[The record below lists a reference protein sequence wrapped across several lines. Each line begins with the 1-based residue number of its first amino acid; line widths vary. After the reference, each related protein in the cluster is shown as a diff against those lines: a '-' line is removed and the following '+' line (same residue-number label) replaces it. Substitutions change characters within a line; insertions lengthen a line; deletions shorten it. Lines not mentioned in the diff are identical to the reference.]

1 MKRFVLPAI
10 GAAALLLGGGV
21 RAHENEPHGPAPAAS
36 APPPEEPPQQIVV
49 KAEKGFS
56 AASADEVRQRD
67 LALRPRVRPG
77 DMLEVV
83 PGLFAVQHAGG
94 GKANQY
100 FLRGFDADHG
110 TDVAL
115 FVDGVPI
122 NLVSHGH
129 GQGYSDLN
137 FVIPELVSTLS
148 SQKGPYSSHYGDFA
162 TAGAVDLRY
171 YNHLHQSSVTGQVG
185 NFGIRRALFMVAP
198 ELGDDWSTI
207 VAGEAYAD
215 NGPFANPEKLRRFNL
230 FGRATRNMGF
240 GGLTLTWMSYS
251 GGWNASGQVPTRALG
266 TPELPDAWGSID
278 PSEGGSSQRHQASI
292 AYVYRH
298 EEDEARALLY
308 LVKSAFTLY
317 SNFTFFEGD
326 PVNGDG
332 RQFDD
337 DRTMIGAN
345 WSYKRTRK
353 LGEAT
358 FATTV
363 GMQARHDAIENG
375 LFHQTGRKI
384 IGTLVDAGVAETSV
398 GLYAEEDARLL
409 PFLRLVAGVRFD
421 RFDVN
426 VKDHTE
432 SQDPKSAAS
441 SGTAGSTLVSP
452 KASMV
457 LSPAKFIDLFLNYG
471 RGFHSNDARGAV
483 LRRGPN
489 ATVTLL
495 APATG
500 YEAGTRLKL
509 LDKLDLAA
517 AVFRLDIDSEIVWLG
532 DEGTTEARG
541 PTRRIGLELEGRWKL
556 LPWLFLDADATFTK
570 ATFTQ
575 NAGNGNGV
583 ALAPTRT
590 FAGGVG
596 VKHPSGVFGSVRV
609 RSIAARPANDGED
622 RALRPLDAEGW
633 TLVDA
638 EVGYRYKDLE
648 FAVDVR
654 NLGNR
659 SWKEVQFANTSRT
672 RAEVQKGLPAQ
683 QDLHFTPGWPL
694 TALGRVTY
702 YL

>member
-1 MKRFVLPAI
+1 MRHVVLPMAC
-10 GAAALLLGGGV
+10 AAGLAFAGRV
-21 RAHENEPHGPAPAAS
+21 RAHENEPA
-36 APPPEEPPQQIVV
+36 PQQIEV
-49 KAEKGFS
+49 KADKGYS

-67 LALRPRVRPG
+67 LALRPRVRPA
-77 DMLEVV
+77 DILEVV

-110 TDVAL
+110 TDLAL

-129 GQGYSDLN
+129 GQGYADLN

-148 SQKGPYSSHYGDFA
+148 SQKGPYSARYGDFA
-162 TAGAVDLRY
+162 TAGAVDLQY
-171 YNHLHQSSVTGQVG
+171 YNHLHQSSVTGQIG

-215 NGPFANPEKLRRFNL
+215 NGPFANPERLRRFNL
-230 FGRATRNMGF
+230 FGRATRTMGF

-251 GGWNASGQVPTRALG
+251 GGWNASGQVPARALG
-266 TPELPDAWGSID
+266 TPELPDAFGSID
-278 PSEGGSSQRHQASI
+278 PTEGGSTQRHQASL

-298 EEDEARALLY
+298 DEDEARALLY
-308 LVKSAFTLY
+308 WVKSSFTLY
-317 SNFTFFEGD
+317 SNFTFFAQD

-332 RQFDD
+332 REFED
-337 DRTMIGAN
+337 DRTMIGTS

-353 LGEAT
+353 VGDAS
-358 FATTV
+358 FATTL
-363 GMQARHDAIENG
+363 GIQARHDSIENG
-375 LFHQTGRKI
+375 LFHQSERKI
-384 IGTLVDAGVAETSV
+384 LGTIVSADVAETCV

-409 PFLRLVAGVRFD
+409 PWLRVVAGLRFD

-426 VKDHTE
+426 VRDHTE
-432 SQDPKSAAS
+432 SAT
-441 SGTAGSTLVSP
+441 SGIAGATRVSP

-457 LSPAKFIDLFLNYG
+457 LSPAKFIDLFLNFG

-483 LRRGPN
+483 RSAP
-489 ATVTLL
+489 TVTLL

-500 YEAGTRLKL
+500 YETGTRLKL
-509 LDKLDLAA
+509 FDKLDVAA

-541 PTRRIGLELEGRWKL
+541 PTRRLGLELEGRMRV

-575 NAGNGNGV
+575 NAGNGNAV

-590 FAGGVG
+590 FAGGVA
-596 VKHPSGVFGSVRV
+596 VKHPIGVFGSVRV
-609 RSIAARPANDGED
+609 RSIASRPANDGAD
-622 RALRPLDAEGW
+622 RAAMPLDAEGW

-638 EVGYRYKDLE
+638 ELGYRYQDLE
-648 FAVDVR
+648 FAVDIR
-654 NLGNR
+654 NLGNS
-659 SWKEVQFANTSRT
+659 SWREVQFANTSRT
-672 RAEVQKGLPAQ
+672 RTEVQKGLPAR

-694 TALGRVTY
+694 TALGRVTLY
-702 YL
+702 F